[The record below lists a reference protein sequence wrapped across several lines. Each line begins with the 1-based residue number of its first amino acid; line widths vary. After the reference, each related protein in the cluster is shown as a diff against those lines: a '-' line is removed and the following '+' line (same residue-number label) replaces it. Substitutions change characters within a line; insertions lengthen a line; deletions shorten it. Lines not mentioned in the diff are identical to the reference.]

1 LGVVILDAFIDCVC
15 CSFSADIFL
24 DWIRNL
30 PELLLQNEVS
40 YHILM
45 AFSCLG
51 KQSNK
56 VFLKSLES
64 KATDVVGEFD
74 FTHNYIFGDEL
85 VFFSILPTKNCT
97 FGLLTSV
104 KTKMVIRILS
114 TLSHFFCII

>member
-1 LGVVILDAFIDCVC
+1 LGVVILDAYR

-30 PELLLQNEVS
+30 PELLVQNEVS

-56 VFLKSLES
+56 VFLQSLES

-74 FTHNYIFGDEL
+74 FLIIFLEIKAGISRFYQLICVDSL
-85 VFFSILPTKNCT
+85 
-97 FGLLTSV
+97 
-104 KTKMVIRILS
+104 
-114 TLSHFFCII
+114 

>member
-1 LGVVILDAFIDCVC
+1 MSEFFFLGVVILDAYR

-30 PELLLQNEVS
+30 PELLVQNEVS

-74 FTHNYIFGDEL
+74 FLIIFSL
-85 VFFSILPTKNCT
+85 LPTKNYT

-104 KTKMVIRILS
+104 K
-114 TLSHFFCII
+114 